1 MHPPMT
7 LTKTLSI
14 LLLSSS
20 LAFVGCKKKEDAAT
34 APATGSATKPAEAT
48 PVAAA
53 PAAAPATPPAA
64 PAAGGTTIAS
74 DEEYVAKAT
83 AAMDK
88 MIDVFKTA
96 GTDCDKLADG
106 ITKFVADN
114 ADFIKSSKAYEKTHP
129 DAQKKFDEAGK
140 DKMKSF
146 EEAAGPAMTSCK
158 DNKKVADAMT
168 KMSAD

>member
-1 MHPPMT
+1 MK
-7 LTKTLSI
+7 LSKTLSI
-14 LLLSSS
+14 VLLASS

-34 APATGSATKPAEAT
+34 TPAAGSVTKPAESTAAT
-48 PVAAA
+48 TP
-53 PAAAPATPPAA
+53 PATAPATPPAAPAA

-74 DEEYVAKAT
+74 DDEYVAKAT

-140 DKMKSF
+140 GKMKAF

-158 DNKKVADAMT
+158 DNKKVMEAMT